1 MDVLSRIKELQTTQG
16 ISTYELAKKSGIAV
30 NTIYNW
36 YRLSYSPTLD
46 TLQILCEK
54 GFGITMAQFFAMND
68 EIVVATPEMMEM
80 FYNWTMLNDEQKEAV
95 RIMIA
100 SYKKNK

>member
-36 YRLSYSPTLD
+36 YRLNYSPTLD

-80 FYNWTMLNDEQKEAV
+80 FHNWTMLNDEQKEAV

-100 SYKKNK
+100 SYNKKK

>member
-36 YRLSYSPTLD
+36 YRLNYSPTLD

-80 FYNWTMLNDEQKEAV
+80 FHNWTMLNDEQKEAV
-95 RIMIA
+95 KIMIA

>member
-16 ISTYELAKKSGIAV
+16 ISAYELAKKSGIAV

-36 YRLSYSPTLD
+36 YRLNYSPTLD

-68 EIVVATPEMMEM
+68 EIVVATPELMEM
-80 FYNWTMLNDEQKEAV
+80 FHNWTMLNDEQKEAV

-100 SYKKNK
+100 SYKKK